1 MGFRKGTQ
9 VRDRAT
15 GRVMIITEITSRG
28 LVRCAWTENDQRF
41 DGVFSP
47 DDLAMLYD
55 PSYWGIQCKTCSENV
70 VLGIEE
76 ETDLG
81 DCLTFLQPGS
91 FVCVH
96 GHRHEY
102 DQPDLVHYLETN
114 GPVNRAEIVANR
126 SRYRRSTI

>member
-1 MGFRKGTQ
+1 MPEDT
-9 VRDRAT
+9 T
-15 GRVMIITEITSRG
+15 
-28 LVRCAWTENDQRF
+28 
-41 DGVFSP
+41 
-47 DDLAMLYD
+47 
-55 PSYWGIQCKTCSENV
+55 YWGIQCKTCSENI

-81 DCLTFLQPGS
+81 DCLTFLHPGS

-114 GPVNRAEIVANR
+114 GPVSRAGIVANR